1 MELGGYYC
9 DGKASF
15 DKVYVRVVVGV
26 VVVNGFVGED
36 REVMVAQVQGA
47 KRWRMRKV
55 RRQWWGEMV

>member
-1 MELGGYYC
+1 M
-9 DGKASF
+9 F

-47 KRWRMRKV
+47 
-55 RRQWWGEMV
+55 